1 MISLGPDISPFS
13 TRLTSSGAT
22 VLSATGRLNFPAVD
36 AMRRQLHQLV
46 DVGALRVVV
55 DLSGVESID
64 SSGIGVLIS
73 GLKAAR
79 SAGGDLRLSAPP
91 AAIASVLQIMNLD
104 KVLITCDSAE
114 DAVPDEA

>member
-46 DVGALRVVV
+46 KIDAAFDDRHAHPERLRAATR
-55 DLSGVESID
+55 GCVEQRHAT
-64 SSGIGVLIS
+64 
-73 GLKAAR
+73 AAT
-79 SAGGDLRLSAPP
+79 LPP
-91 AAIASVLQIMNLD
+91 RA
-104 KVLITCDSAE
+104 
-114 DAVPDEA
+114 